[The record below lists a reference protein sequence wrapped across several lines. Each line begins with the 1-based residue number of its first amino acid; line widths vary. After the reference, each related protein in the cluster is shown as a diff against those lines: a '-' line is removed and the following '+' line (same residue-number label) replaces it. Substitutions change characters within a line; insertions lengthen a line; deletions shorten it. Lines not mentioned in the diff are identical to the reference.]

1 VITLKSAE
9 ELALMRQASQIVADV
24 LAHVVGAARP
34 GVSTLELDRLAEEL
48 TLKAG
53 ARPAFKGYRPHD
65 VEYRHSLCVSIND
78 EIVHGIPKAGRKLKT
93 GDIVGLD
100 FGVSY
105 RGFFGDAA
113 RTIAIGHVSPEAQRL
128 MQVTRAALYAGI
140 DQARAG
146 NRISDIAR
154 AVQRT
159 AESAGFSV
167 VTEFAGH
174 GIGRRLHEDPQ
185 VPNYFRAGMHNPRLQ
200 EGMVLAIEPMVNQG
214 TPHLEILDD
223 GWTAVTADGK
233 LSAHFEHSVA
243 ITAGG
248 PEILTELN
256 QRWSNRE
263 TELTG

>member
-1 VITLKSAE
+1 VITLKNAE
-9 ELALMRQASQIVADV
+9 ELVLMRTASRIVAEV
-24 LAHVVGAARP
+24 LVQLAAAAKP
-34 GVSTLELDRLAEEL
+34 GVSTLQLDRLAEEL
-48 TLKAG
+48 TRSKG
-53 ARPAFKGYRPHD
+53 ALPAFKGYKPHT

-78 EIVHGIPKAGRKLKT
+78 EIVHGIPRAGRKLKS

-105 RGFFGDAA
+105 EGFFGDAA
-113 RTIAIGHVSPEAQRL
+113 RTIAIGPVSSEAERL
-128 MQVTRAALYAGI
+128 MRVTREALYAGI
-140 DQARAG
+140 EQARTG

-159 AESAGFSV
+159 AEEAGFSV

-174 GIGRRLHEDPQ
+174 GIGRKLHEEPQ
-185 VPNYFRAGMHNPRLQ
+185 VPNYFRAGMPNPRLQ

-233 LSAHFEHSVA
+233 LSAHFEHSIA
-243 ITAGG
+243 ITAAG
-248 PEILTELN
+248 PEILSQLN
-256 QRWSNRE
+256 
-263 TELTG
+263 